1 MKNTIT
7 TIIILVCAT
16 AAMAQKNSTPST
28 ESPQQRSAGKEATSE
43 TPVATPDAV
52 PVARKASSWWA
63 IGAHGG
69 MNVSMHSAAFSGLP
83 GVPSC
88 CPGFSSASGGGF
100 YGGLETDIP
109 ISPAVTMLVRL
120 GYNSNAGTFEATEPT
135 TVRINNTVENTTFKH
150 TLNTTVS
157 GVMLEPAAEWRV
169 VAGLG
174 LVGGVRLGLLMS
186 GTYDQKETFTDPSI
200 PYEYLSTNSAT
211 NNASSGSITQ
221 LNTLQFGLLLGA
233 RYHLPLNAEST
244 FELVPEAFYAPM
256 FTQNVT
262 GTDWSTSSI
271 RLGLGVLY
279 KFMIYPTDSNPLA
292 PKQ

>member
-7 TIIILVCAT
+7 IIAFLACAT
-16 AAMAQKNSTPST
+16 AAMSQKNSTPST
-28 ESPQQRSAGKEATSE
+28 ESPQQRSAGKEATSK
-43 TPVATPDAV
+43 TAVVASEATTV
-52 PVARKASSWWA
+52 SRKASSWWA
-63 IGAHGG
+63 LGAHGG

-88 CPGFSSASGGGF
+88 CPEFSSGSGGGF

-120 GYNSNAGTFEATEPT
+120 GYNSNGGTFEATEPT

-169 VAGLG
+169 AGGLG

-186 GTYDQKETFTDPSI
+186 ATYDQKETFTDPSI
-200 PYEYLSTNSAT
+200 AYEYLATNSAT
-211 NNASSGSITQ
+211 NNASSGDITQ
-221 LNTLQFGLLLGA
+221 LKTLQFGLLFGA

-244 FELVPEAFYAPM
+244 FELVPEAYYAPM

-262 GTDWSTSSI
+262 DTDWSTSSI

-279 KFMIYPTDSNPLA
+279 KFMIYPSESNPLA